1 MASGPEWYE
10 KRAEARYINKTISEI
25 ENLRND
31 FVNINNNWN
40 ENSTVSLM
48 EILTKL
54 NNKKEE
60 LQNKEKPLMFH
71 WELERMVD
79 NLIIDVN
86 NQLIRFDPISIRA
99 INDMLDNWDNN
110 SELNDSSQSL
120 ICY

>member
-1 MASGPEWYE
+1 
-10 KRAEARYINKTISEI
+10 
-25 ENLRND
+25 
-31 FVNINNNWN
+31 
-40 ENSTVSLM
+40 M

-60 LQNKEKPLMFH
+60 LQNKEKPLIFQ
-71 WELERMVD
+71 WELERMID

-86 NQLIRFDPISIRA
+86 NQLIRFDPISVRV